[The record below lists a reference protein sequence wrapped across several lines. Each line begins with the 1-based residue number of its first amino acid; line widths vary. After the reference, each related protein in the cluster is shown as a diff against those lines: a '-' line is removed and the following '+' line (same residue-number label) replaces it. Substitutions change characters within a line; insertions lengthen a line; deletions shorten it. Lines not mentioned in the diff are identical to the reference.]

1 MRERVRA
8 ENTSFSPLSLS
19 LPGWWGEAAALS
31 VPGLVFPP
39 RLIDLC
45 YLAQLSTAG
54 YQLRV
59 TFRS

>member
-1 MRERVRA
+1 MLWSDMRERVRA

-19 LPGWWGEAAALS
+19 LLGWWGEAAALS

-45 YLAQLSTAG
+45 
-54 YQLRV
+54 
-59 TFRS
+59 